1 MAKKFLTGLN
11 LVVLDVDPA
20 TGSEG
25 ELYFNSSASVA
36 KIYQAGSWSV
46 LGAGGGGTTVSTT
59 EPESPEIGDSWY
71 KNDTGEFYIYDGTY
85 WVEVNGVV
93 GLTEEQVQ
101 EYVSP
106 LFIHNNHTNITAT
119 YDNINNEI
127 LLEGVSAVSGSLS
140 NIDSIVYPDYITFD
154 TTPETIPTAPG
165 SLFWD
170 DGDSVPKAILNE
182 SVEIGIGQEQVA
194 LVKNITPFTIAKG
207 KVVYINGAAGQLP
220 TVAPSDADTEATSSK
235 TLGITAQS
243 IAATSE
249 GFVTTEGIL
258 RGLNTEGLTEGGA
271 IWLSSTAGNFTQTAP
286 TQPAHSVFLGYV
298 VKAHPSSGEIFVKIQ
313 NGYELEELH
322 NVLISG
328 SVQNNEILAYDLSNG
343 LWINKTASEAGIAT
357 TLDLSNYLTTSSAS
371 TNYATKTYA
380 DSAAS
385 SASAAAVSYLVDS
398 APSTLDTLNE
408 LAAALGDDAN
418 FASTVTTALGNKL
431 DSSTASSTYLTQ
443 TSASTTYQPIGSY
456 SLSSHNHT
464 LDSLSNVDIN
474 SLNDGDAIIWSSAS
488 SAWIN
493 QVAQGGATTTVSETA
508 PESPEIG
515 DSWYKPSNGS
525 FFIYDGIYW
534 VEVTSVITMSDEEAQ
549 DKVAP
554 LFDHANHV
562 NITASYDDAN
572 NQIILTSSATPD
584 LSAYLTQSSASTIYA
599 TKAELD
605 NIDLSSASAAAVA
618 AIVDSAP
625 ATLDTLNELAAAL
638 GDDPNFATTITTS
651 LGNKLSISSA
661 STIYAPIA
669 SPIFTGNVTLSGDL
683 EVNGGDITSSAS
695 TINLFNGLQTINIG
709 NLSDVVPGQQAINIA
724 SNRSY
729 PIVNIGNGATAI
741 GGQINI
747 GRWNTTGRVDVTIT
761 GDVDFPRGFISTEA
775 TIDDLFLTNPLS
787 YEYGG
792 TGMISIGGAN
802 NVLTVNPDGTA
813 LQYTNSPTFN
823 SVNIGEAITK
833 TTSTILTSASTTTIA
848 TFPGSP
854 ALSAECLVVFSSES
868 SGAQT
873 TSKILI
879 VGSSDE
885 GTVDMTEYAIIERGG
900 FFEEPIQTTLSASF
914 SGGNIVL
921 RASAVNYQDVNV
933 KVISTHILSPLGAS

>member
-1 MAKKFLTGLN
+1 
-11 LVVLDVDPA
+11 VDPA
-20 TGSEG
+20 NPGLLT
-25 ELYFNSSASVA
+25 NVKPSAPN
-36 KIYQAGSWSV
+36 W
-46 LGAGGGGTTVSTT
+46 
-59 EPESPEIGDSWY
+59 
-71 KNDTGEFYIYDGTY
+71 NF
-85 WVEVNGVV
+85 
-93 GLTEEQVQ
+93 
-101 EYVSP
+101 
-106 LFIHNNHTNITAT
+106 
-119 YDNINNEI
+119 
-127 LLEGVSAVSGSLS
+127 
-140 NIDSIVYPDYITFD
+140 
-154 TTPETIPTAPG
+154 
-165 SLFWD
+165 
-170 DGDSVPKAILNE
+170 
-182 SVEIGIGQEQVA
+182 
-194 LVKNITPFTIAKG
+194 
-207 KVVYINGAAGQLP
+207 
-220 TVAPSDADTEATSSK
+220 
-235 TLGITAQS
+235 S
-243 IAATSE
+243 IAA
-249 GFVTTEGIL
+249 VTRVHATTGRIL
-258 RGLNTEGLTEGGA
+258 VRA
-271 IWLSSTAGNFTQTAP
+271 IPGK
-286 TQPAHSVFLGYV
+286 H
-298 VKAHPSSGEIFVKIQ
+298 
-313 NGYELEELH
+313 LH
-322 NVLISG
+322 DLVDVSMSG

-343 LWINKTASEAGIAT
+343 VWTNKTAEESG
-357 TLDLSNYLTTSSAS
+357 L
-371 TNYATKTYA
+371 
-380 DSAAS
+380 
-385 SASAAAVSYLVDS
+385 
-398 APSTLDTLNE
+398 
-408 LAAALGDDAN
+408 
-418 FASTVTTALGNKL
+418 
-431 DSSTASSTYLTQ
+431 
-443 TSASTTYQPIGSY
+443 

-474 SLNDGDAIIWSSAS
+474 SLTDGDAIIWSSAS
-488 SAWIN
+488 SAWVN

-638 GDDPNFATTITTS
+638 NDDANFA
-651 LGNKLSISSA
+651 
-661 STIYAPIA
+661 ST
-669 SPIFTGNVTLSGDL
+669 VT
-683 EVNGGDITSSAS
+683 
-695 TINLFNGLQTINIG
+695 
-709 NLSDVVPGQQAINIA
+709 
-724 SNRSY
+724 
-729 PIVNIGNGATAI
+729 
-741 GGQINI
+741 
-747 GRWNTTGRVDVTIT
+747 
-761 GDVDFPRGFISTEA
+761 
-775 TIDDLFLTNPLS
+775 
-787 YEYGG
+787 
-792 TGMISIGGAN
+792 
-802 NVLTVNPDGTA
+802 TA
-813 LQYTNSPTFN
+813 LGTKAPLASPTFTG
-823 SVNIGEAITK
+823 SVTIGEAITK

-879 VGSSDE
+879 VGSADE